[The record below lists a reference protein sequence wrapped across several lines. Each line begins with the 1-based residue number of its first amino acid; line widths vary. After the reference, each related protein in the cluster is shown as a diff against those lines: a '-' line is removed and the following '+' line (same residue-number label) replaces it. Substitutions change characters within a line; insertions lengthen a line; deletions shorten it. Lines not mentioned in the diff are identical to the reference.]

1 MRGRFSPFLA
11 VAGLVV
17 AAGCSQAQ
25 YSNAQLT
32 GVWRHETTTA
42 REGFGG
48 TQTERLNLK
57 LDADGK
63 VELLMTVDKRE
74 TDKLEGTWKC
84 AADYLVMTRADSS
97 FGVFRI
103 VAVDDAELRILT
115 RAGALYRLTKMPK

>member
-1 MRGRFSPFLA
+1 MRIKLSTLLA
-11 VAGLVV
+11 VPALML
-17 AAGCSQAQ
+17 AACSQGQ

-42 REGFGG
+42 SGEFGG
-48 TQTERLNLK
+48 TQIERLNLK

-63 VELLMTVDKRE
+63 GELLITVGKRE
-74 TDKLEGTWKC
+74 ADKLEGTWKC

-115 RAGALYRLTKMPK
+115 RTGALYRLTKMPK

>member
-1 MRGRFSPFLA
+1 MRYRLSPLLA
-11 VAGLVV
+11 AAVLVL
-17 AAGCSQAQ
+17 AGCSQAQ

-32 GVWRHETTTA
+32 GVWRHETTTVSG
-42 REGFGG
+42 GFGG
-48 TQTERLNLK
+48 TQTERMNLK

-63 VELLMTVDKRE
+63 VELLTTVDMRE
-74 TDKLEGTWKC
+74 VDKLEGTWKC

-115 RAGALYRLTKMPK
+115 RTGSLFRLTKMPK